1 MKKFF
6 QAQSTLELIMVIIL
20 VLAGIFVMGPY
31 VVRSVNA
38 YMRSWEIS
46 VSQANSNPNV
56 ALNPSEI
63 PGSVPPPPPTCS
75 QFDASQS
82 LCEANDGTLDCTW
95 KITVNYAGGSCLPI
109 ADCVAT
115 TTLSQCQ
122 LPYGNSCSM
131 LNSNLGACSSVP
143 GCGVNSCPGGGGMCC
158 TGTPNCGALFAQYQ
172 CTSSGPGTVCHWH
185 PSPICDHPWFPGSPC
200 CVSQAGCPQCTI

>member
-1 MKKFF
+1 MKKVF

-75 QFDASQS
+75 QFSGSQG
-82 LCEANDGTLDCTW
+82 LCETNDGTLDCTW
-95 KITVNYAGGSCLPI
+95 KTVVNHSGGSCFTTTY
-109 ADCVAT
+109 CVAT

-122 LPYGNSCSM
+122 LPWGHTCAQITDMGICSAM
-131 LNSNLGACSSVP
+131 AGCYHSGPPCQGTPICGAYTTATACA
-143 GCGVNSCPGGGGMCC
+143 NAGGGGGFC
-158 TGTPNCGALFAQYQ
+158 Y
-172 CTSSGPGTVCHWH
+172 WH
-185 PSPICDHPWFPGSPC
+185 PIPTCDHPWFPGDPC
-200 CVSQAGCPQCTI
+200 CVSHASCPPCMIQ